1 MNEYAVLAE
10 AIEKRYGDKRALDG
24 FDLAVRRGTVHG
36 LLGPNGA
43 GKTTAVRV
51 LSTLLR
57 FDGGRARVAGADVTR
72 DPAGSAAGSG
82 SPVSTPPST
91 RS

>member
-1 MNEYAVLAE
+1 MERVHSAILAHDVH
-10 AIEKRYGDKRALDG
+10 KRYAGGSEDAGLHGFNLDV
-24 FDLAVRRGTVHG
+24 APGTVCG

-57 FDGGRARVAGADVTR
+57 MDSGEAWVAGYDVR
-72 DPAGSAAGSG
+72 RQGQHVRERIGLVG
-82 SPVSTPPST
+82 Q
-91 RS
+91 